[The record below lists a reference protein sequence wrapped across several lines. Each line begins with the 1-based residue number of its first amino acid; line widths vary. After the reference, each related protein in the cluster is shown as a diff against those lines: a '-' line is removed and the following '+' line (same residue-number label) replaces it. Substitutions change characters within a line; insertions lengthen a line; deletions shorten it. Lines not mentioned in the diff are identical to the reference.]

1 VTVVAAPPES
11 PAAPATERMT
21 IDELARRA
29 GTVAST
35 VRLYQTRGLV
45 PPPRKEGRVGYYGP
59 GHLARMRLVAELQ
72 GDGFSLAS
80 IASLVAAWEQGR
92 SLDDVLGLEAQ
103 ITTAWAGDGP
113 VVLRLDELATRLPGG
128 AITPESVARAIHLGL
143 ITPVADDAAP
153 DDAGGA
159 GDGAHADDGAA
170 RLAVLPGFLA
180 IGNELAELGV
190 PVDEILDEYEHL
202 QQVMAETAERFTRL
216 FERHLWRP
224 FIEGGMPGDDVR
236 RLTDVLRRLTELAE
250 GVVVMALR
258 QSLRRAAVAFL
269 ATEAERLDD
278 AGLRASL
285 RPLAAA
291 AGLQLPPD

>member
-1 VTVVAAPPES
+1 
-11 PAAPATERMT
+11 MT

-103 ITTAWAGDGP
+103 ITTAWTGDEP

-128 AITPESVARAIHLGL
+128 AITAESVAGAVRLGL
-143 ITPVADDAAP
+143 ITPVTDDTDDGDGP
-153 DDAGGA
+153 DDG
-159 GDGAHADDGAA
+159 HDDGAA
-170 RLAVLPGFLA
+170 RLAVLPGFLT

-202 QQVMAETAERFTRL
+202 QKVMAETAERFTRL

-224 FIEGGMPGDDVR
+224 FIEGGLPGDDVR

-250 GVVVMALR
+250 GVVVLALR
-258 QSLRRAAVAFL
+258 QSLRRAAVTFL

-278 AGLRASL
+278 AGLRATL